1 MKIDIN
7 NQLYTYKLIDY
18 LYLFILTNTYII
30 IKYNKKGMKNK

>member
-18 LYLFILTNTYII
+18 LYLFILFNTYII
-30 IKYNKKGMKNK
+30 IKYNKKGMKK

>member
-7 NQLYTYKLIDY
+7 NQLIYKYIIDY

-30 IKYNKKGMKNK
+30 IKYNKKGIKK